1 MGFPRL
7 GFLGGLA
14 SLVLGSI
21 GLSRPAAFDLSTGG
35 DITMDPGISA
45 VIARRS
51 GSRSYGSKPGERAH
65 RRWRK
70 ARASGRHDFRRTL
83 KRKAA

>member
-7 GFLGGLA
+7 GFLGAIGAFLLGAAA
-14 SLVLGSI
+14 SSSRIMLEPNEDYGVPTLGDFIPSH
-21 GLSRPAAFDLSTGG
+21 
-35 DITMDPGISA
+35 
-45 VIARRS
+45 RR
-51 GSRSYGSKPGERAH
+51 GRSYGSHPGERAH